1 MVLKKQFPTINLK
14 LPIWAPTWHGQR
26 LCEDA
31 ILEHDDLLSV
41 LLKTSELELDN
52 LLSLRP
58 KFPELELDKQ
68 LSVRLKVS
76 EFNLD
81 NLVSLFILALSFWKR
96 LENHSFD
103 CASNKWNIFVKDC
116 TTNKKD
122 DSSPL
127 YLHRHIINCCISWTS
142 LHRLSTVLEFTN
154 LHVSLHFMLIA
165 SWSGCYDTLTNCYQ
179 LLFPVV
185 PWKCTLL

>member
-1 MVLKKQFPTINLK
+1 M
-14 LPIWAPTWHGQR
+14 
-26 LCEDA
+26 
-31 ILEHDDLLSV
+31 

-81 NLVSLFILALSFWKR
+81 NLVSLFILALSFWKK

-103 CASNKWNIFVKDC
+103 CASNKYTRFERDC
-116 TTNKKD
+116 TANKKD

-127 YLHRHIINCCISWTS
+127 YLHQHIINCYILELLCID
-142 LHRLSTVLEFTN
+142 
-154 LHVSLHFMLIA
+154 
-165 SWSGCYDTLTNCYQ
+165 CPQC
-179 LLFPVV
+179 
-185 PWKCTLL
+185 